1 MIVEGFEVE
10 GIIKVDNA
18 RIYGLDESII
28 ASGYPMQIDTKLM
41 ADNSPVTNLV
51 IGETDMKRA
60 KHLGKAI
67 PGSGHDCY
75 LKGITLQFDL
85 QVPEYIWRQLDRY
98 HFIDYVS
105 SQSKMHR
112 ILKMDIDKA
121 CNKYVKT
128 ETIWNLN
135 SLIDAYNNFDYF
147 LDLLKLEKGVEEG
160 KCIKFNHVGNKNS
173 SECDSWVENEFIRF
187 EFFNDKIY
195 YNTFRSNS
203 EPIELTKA
211 NLFNM
216 IIANVPSGLMLTARM
231 TTNYLQLKS
240 IINQREHHK
249 MQEWRY
255 LTDWFKGLPMV
266 SDIILK

>member
-18 RIYGLDESII
+18 RVYGLGESII
-28 ASGYPMQIDTKLM
+28 ASGYPMQIGTKLM
-41 ADNSPVTNLV
+41 ADNSPVEKIV

-121 CNKYVKT
+121 CNKYVDW
-128 ETIWNLN
+128 EVIDNLEE
-135 SLIDAYNNFDYF
+135 IIYYYNNFEEE
-147 LDLLKLEKGVEEG
+147 LEGFKKNNPKGEFGFTLRNGEMVKGTKEE
-160 KCIKFNHVGNKNS
+160 
-173 SECDSWVENEFIRF
+173 
-187 EFFNDKIY
+187 
-195 YNTFRSNS
+195 
-203 EPIELTKA
+203 
-211 NLFNM
+211 LFN
-216 IIANVPSGLMLTARM
+216 IIVANIPSGLMLTARM